1 MASNINPITGNP
13 NTNAEKAALSKWQ
26 ANVPVNAQ
34 KAEGNFKG
42 ANWSNAGVKKAAG
55 EAKPLEEAPK
65 KLASNINRNTTG
77 GTALSFRKTRKRK
90 TRKTRKSRS
99 RK

>member
-1 MASNINPITGNP
+1 MASNINPITGKP
-13 NTNAEKAALSKWQ
+13 ATNAEKASIANWGK
-26 ANVPVNAQ
+26 NVPVNAQ
-34 KAEGNFKG
+34 KAEGNFKR

-65 KLASNINRNTTG
+65 KPASNINRNTTG
-77 GTALSFRKTRKRK
+77 GTALSFRKTRKSRK
-90 TRKTRKSRS
+90 SKARKSRS